1 MLLDDLTLLT
11 IIGNGGER
19 PCVMMVNDLTL
30 LPIIGNGGGR
40 PYEMTVNDLTL
51 LPIIT
56 NAGGR
61 LDVITNYCEGWWTI
75 IVYYALL
82 RVITDYWEWW
92 WTTLRNDGERPYV
105 ITHYYECW

>member
-61 LDVITNYCEGWWTI
+61 LDVITNYWEG
-75 IVYYALL
+75 
-82 RVITDYWEWW
+82 W
-92 WTTLRNDGERPYV
+92 WTTLR
-105 ITHYYECW
+105 YYPVLGRVVDDHRLLPIIESYYRLLGMVVDDLTK